1 MVDTTS
7 MRPRSS
13 FGTFLPSDISYYDYQ
28 RLLRSK
34 KVALLQDKKRR
45 SSEPG
50 YKKPDSIVHASGS
63 LSQVIFLKSQDAT
76 RPSLKSLQDDRNLQV
91 QVDETVSEVNDN
103 PHSHQIPRLVDPKDC
118 SVRQDENCDG
128 VQTQSERLPRIKA
141 KARLVKSAT
150 TRDPKHSSP
159 SHAKVLT
166 LERPKTVGG
175 VRDQVHGI
183 GKPLL
188 KLISKLTP
196 SCCCEGLSS
205 QGVQTDPLIGT
216 PQESWPSV
224 SHKQSLTENPAG
236 VVDLEEPG
244 QNEIDVLAQTYT
256 WRTSSQR
263 YLTEL
268 TSWE

>member
-1 MVDTTS
+1 MVDTSTRS
-7 MRPRSS
+7 RSS
-13 FGTFLPSDISYYDYQ
+13 LGTFLQSDISHYDYQ

-45 SSEPG
+45 SCEPG
-50 YKKPDSIVHASGS
+50 YKKPDSIVHTTGP
-63 LSQVIFLKSQDAT
+63 LSRMIFLKSQDAT
-76 RPSLKSLQDDRNLQV
+76 SLKLLQDDKDSQL

-118 SVRQDENCDG
+118 SSRQDENYDG
-128 VQTQSERLPRIKA
+128 VRAQSERLPRIKT

-150 TRDPKHSSP
+150 TRDPKHSSLN
-159 SHAKVLT
+159 HAKALT

-175 VRDQVHGI
+175 ARDQVQCTGEPI
-183 GKPLL
+183 L
-188 KLISKLTP
+188 KLIICKLTP
-196 SCCCEGLSS
+196 SCCCEGISS

-216 PQESWPSV
+216 QESWPSV
-224 SHKQSLTENPAG
+224 SHKQSLTENPAR

-244 QNEIDVLAQTYT
+244 QNEIDVLAQAYT

-268 TSWE
+268 LYIV